1 MSEKI
6 TEEREV
12 VELQHEF
19 SPRNRIIA
27 VCGVAALILGGAYL
41 SSQEET
47 PVIKAPTQAQD
58 LGEVVVG
65 NESGRGFLVRSEDQ
79 AAIVCER
86 NQKPN
91 GIIDLP
97 NGKAVV
103 ICGNASQATPV
114 EPAE

>member
-6 TEEREV
+6 TKEHEEIEV
-12 VELQHEF
+12 QHEF
-19 SPRNRIIA
+19 NSRNRIIA
-27 VCGVAALILGGAYL
+27 AGGVIAAILGAAYL

-47 PVIKAPTQAQD
+47 PVIKTPTRAQD

-65 NESGRGFLVRSEDQ
+65 KEHGRGFLVRSEDQ

-86 NQKPN
+86 NQKPD

-103 ICGNASQATPV
+103 ICGNASQATPI